1 MKLKKLGLIINPW
14 AGIGG
19 PAGLKGSDGEETVER
34 ALEAG
39 IQPQSHKR
47 AAIALQ
53 ALIPFAGELEIV
65 TFAGD
70 MGEALACEL
79 GFTVSVVGAAASGR
93 STPADT
99 ETAAQSIRDAGAD
112 LIVFAGG
119 DGTARNMVNALGD
132 TFPVLGIPAGV
143 KMHSACFAISPKA
156 SGEVLRRLM
165 SGELVDL
172 HQREVRD
179 IDEKSFREGR
189 VSTRY
194 YGELLVPEEGH
205 FLQAVKNA
213 GREVEELAV
222 ADIAAQIVEDIE
234 EQDPQTLYIVGPGS
248 TTLAVLSELG
258 ADGTLLGVDL
268 WQDGVM
274 LAADVNAVQIAEAI
288 QQHRSKTQDAPVK
301 ILLTAI
307 GGQGHLIGRGNQQLT
322 PDVLRAVGRA
332 QLMVVATKTKITE
345 LGGRPLLVDSGDP
358 SLDAA
363 WSGFIPVVTGYRDEI
378 LYPLSG
384 DGSGE
389 SPAPVTAT
397 PAPSA

>member
-1 MKLKKLGLIINPW
+1 MKLKKLGLVINPW

-19 PAGLKGSDGEETVER
+19 PAGLKGSDGADTVER
-34 ALEAG
+34 ALAAG

-47 AAIALQ
+47 VAIALE
-53 ALIPFAGELEIV
+53 ALKPFSPQLELV

-70 MGEALACEL
+70 MGENLAREL
-79 GFTVSVVGAAASGR
+79 GFQVVVVGAARHAR
-93 STPADT
+93 STPEDS
-99 ETAAQSIRDAGAD
+99 EAAARTIRDAGAD

-132 TFPVLGIPAGV
+132 SFPVLGIPAGV
-143 KMHSACFAISPKA
+143 KMHSACFAISPRA
-156 SGEVLRRLM
+156 GGEVLRRLM
-165 SGELVDL
+165 AGELVDL

-179 IDEKSFREGR
+179 IDENSFREGR

-222 ADIAAQIVEDIE
+222 ADIAAQVVEEIHHL
-234 EQDPQTLYIVGPGS
+234 DPETLYIVGPGS

-258 ADGTLLGVDL
+258 EDGTLLGVDL
-268 WQDGVM
+268 WCDGNL
-274 LAADVNAVQIAEAI
+274 LAADVSAPQIEEAI
-288 QQHRSKTQDAPVK
+288 ASHRATQPDLPVR
-301 ILLTAI
+301 IILTAI
-307 GGQGHLIGRGNQQLT
+307 GGQGHLIGRGNQQLS
-322 PDVLRAVGRA
+322 PKVLRAVGREN
-332 QLMVVATKTKITE
+332 LIVIATKTKITE
-345 LGGRPLLVDSGDP
+345 LGGRPLLIDSGEP
-358 SLDAA
+358 SLDEA
-363 WSGFIPVVTGYRDEI
+363 WSGFVRVITGYRDEI

-389 SPAPVTAT
+389 VPAAQST
-397 PAPSA
+397 SE

>member
-1 MKLKKLGLIINPW
+1 MNIKKLGLIINPW

-19 PAGLKGSDGEETVER
+19 PAGLKGSDGVETVQR

-39 IQPQSHKR
+39 IEPQSHKR
-47 AAIALQ
+47 AAIALE
-53 ALIPFAGELEIV
+53 ALKPFAAQLEILC
-65 TFAGD
+65 FAGT
-70 MGEALACEL
+70 MGETAARDCGLQA
-79 GFTVSVVGAAASGR
+79 TVLGAAESEP

-99 ETAAQSIRDAGAD
+99 ERAAQAIRDAGAD
-112 LIVFAGG
+112 LIVFVGG

-132 TFPVLGIPAGV
+132 DFPVLGIPAGV

-156 SGEVLRRLM
+156 GGEVLRRLM
-165 SGELVDL
+165 AGQLVDL

-222 ADIAAQIVEDIE
+222 ADIAADMVEE
-234 EQDPQTLYIVGPGS
+234 LDPDTLYIVGPGS

-258 ADGTLLGVDL
+258 CEGTLLGVDL
-268 WQDGVM
+268 LRDGQ
-274 LAADVNAVQIAEAI
+274 LAAADVGAPEIEKTIEA
-288 QQHRSKTQDAPVK
+288 HDGPVK

-307 GGQGHLIGRGNQQLT
+307 GGQGHLIGRGNQQFS
-322 PDVLRAVGRA
+322 PKVLHAVGRDN
-332 QLMVVATKTKITE
+332 LIVVATKTKITE

-358 SLDAA
+358 ELDEA
-363 WSGFIPVVTGYRDEI
+363 WNGFIRVITGYRDAI
-378 LYPLSG
+378 LYPLSNG
-384 DGSGE
+384 DL
-389 SPAPVTAT
+389 
-397 PAPSA
+397 

>member
-19 PAGLKGSDGEETVER
+19 PAGLKGSDGVDTVAR
-34 ALEAG
+34 ALQAG

-47 AAIALQ
+47 AEIALQ
-53 ALIPFAGELEIV
+53 ALRPFADALEIV
-65 TFAGD
+65 TYAGD
-70 MGEALACEL
+70 MGETLARAL
-79 GFTVSVVGAAASGR
+79 GFSVAVVGAAESGR
-93 STPADT
+93 STPEDS
-99 ETAAQSIRDAGAD
+99 EAAARAIRAAGAD

-132 TFPVLGIPAGV
+132 NFPVLGIPAGV

-156 SGEVLRRLM
+156 GGEVLRRLM
-165 SGELVDL
+165 AGELVDL

-222 ADIAAQIVEDIE
+222 ADIAAGIIE
-234 EQDPQTLYIVGPGS
+234 QMDEQDPNTLYIFGPGS

-258 ADGTLLGVDL
+258 AEGTLLGVDL
-268 WQDGVM
+268 WQGGNL
-274 LAADVNAVQIAEAI
+274 LAADVNALQIEDAIRRHREENAEN
-288 QQHRSKTQDAPVK
+288 PVK
-301 ILLTAI
+301 IVLTAI
-307 GGQGHLIGRGNQQLT
+307 GGQGHLIGRGNQQLS
-322 PDVLRAVGRA
+322 PAVLQAVGRDH
-332 QLMVVATKTKITE
+332 LMVVATKTKITE
-345 LGGRPLLVDSGDP
+345 LGGRPLLIDSGNP
-358 SLDAA
+358 SLDEA

-389 SPAPVTAT
+389 MV
-397 PAPSA
+397 

>member
-19 PAGLKGSDGEETVER
+19 PAGLKGSDGVDTVAR
-34 ALEAG
+34 ALQAG

-47 AAIALQ
+47 AEIALQ
-53 ALIPFAGELEIV
+53 ALLPFADTLEIV

-70 MGEALACEL
+70 MGETLARAL
-79 GFTVSVVGAAASGR
+79 GFTVAVVGAAESGR
-93 STPADT
+93 STPEDS
-99 ETAAQSIRDAGAD
+99 EAAANAIRAAGAD

-132 TFPVLGIPAGV
+132 NFPVLGIPAGV

-156 SGEVLRRLM
+156 GGEVLRRLM
-165 SGELVDL
+165 AGELVDL

-222 ADIAAQIVEDIE
+222 ADIAAGIIE
-234 EQDPQTLYIVGPGS
+234 QMDEQDPNTLYIFGPGS

-258 ADGTLLGVDL
+258 AEGTLLGVDL
-268 WQDGVM
+268 WRGGNL
-274 LAADVNAVQIAEAI
+274 LAADVNALQIEDAIRRHREENAEN
-288 QQHRSKTQDAPVK
+288 PVK
-301 ILLTAI
+301 IVLTAI
-307 GGQGHLIGRGNQQLT
+307 GGQGHLIGRGNQQLS
-322 PDVLRAVGRA
+322 PAVLQAVGREH
-332 QLMVVATKTKITE
+332 LMVVATKTKITE
-345 LGGRPLLVDSGDP
+345 LGGRPLLIDSGDP
-358 SLDAA
+358 SLDAS
-363 WSGFIPVVTGYRDEI
+363 WGGFIPVVTGYRDEI

-389 SPAPVTAT
+389 MV
-397 PAPSA
+397 

>member
-19 PAGLKGSDGEETVER
+19 PAGLKGSDGAETVAQ
-34 ALEAG
+34 ALAAG
-39 IQPQSHKR
+39 IEPQSHKR

-53 ALIPFAGELEIV
+53 ALQPFADALEIV

-70 MGEALACEL
+70 MGEDLAREQ
-79 GFTVSVVGAAASGR
+79 GFTVQVVGAATSGR
-93 STPADT
+93 STPEDS
-99 ETAAQSIRDAGAD
+99 EAAAKAIRSAGAD

-132 TFPVLGIPAGV
+132 NFPVLGVPAGV

-156 SGEVLRRLM
+156 GGEVLRRLM
-165 SGELVDL
+165 AGELVDL
-172 HQREVRD
+172 HQHEVRD

-222 ADIAAQIVEDIE
+222 ADIAAEIIE
-234 EQDPQTLYIVGPGS
+234 EIDEQDPQTLYIFGPGS

-258 ADGTLLGVDL
+258 EEGTLLGVDL
-268 WQDGVM
+268 WQDRSL
-274 LAADVNAVQIAEAI
+274 LAADVNALQIEGAI
-288 QQHRSKTQDAPVK
+288 QRHREDNTEKPVK
-301 ILLTAI
+301 IILTAI
-307 GGQGHLIGRGNQQLT
+307 GGQGHLIGRGNQQLSPT
-322 PDVLRAVGRA
+322 VLKAVGREH
-332 QLMVVATKTKITE
+332 LMVVATKTKITE
-345 LGGRPLLVDSGDP
+345 LGGRPLLIDSGDP
-358 SLDAA
+358 SLDEA

-384 DGSGE
+384 DGSGQ
-389 SPAPVTAT
+389 AL
-397 PAPSA
+397 

>member
-14 AGIGG
+14 AGVGG
-19 PAGLKGSDGEETVER
+19 PAGLKGSDGAETVAR
-34 ALEAG
+34 ALQAG
-39 IQPQSHKR
+39 IEPQSHKR
-47 AAIALQ
+47 AAVALHALQ
-53 ALIPFAGELEIV
+53 PFCDALEIV

-70 MGEALACEL
+70 MGEALAREL
-79 GFTVSVVGAAASGR
+79 GFPVQVVGAAEAGR
-93 STPADT
+93 STPDDT
-99 ETAAQSIRDAGAD
+99 EAAAKAIRAAGAD

-132 TFPVLGIPAGV
+132 GFPVLGIPAGV

-156 SGEVLRRLM
+156 GGEVLRRLM
-165 SGELVDL
+165 AGELVDL

-222 ADIAAQIVEDIE
+222 ADIAAEIVEEMD
-234 EQDPQTLYIVGPGS
+234 EQDPDTLYIFGPGS

-258 ADGTLLGVDL
+258 AEGTLLGVDL
-268 WQDGVM
+268 WRNGALV
-274 LAADVNAVQIAEAI
+274 AADVNAVQIQDAI
-288 QQHRSKTQDAPVK
+288 TSHRSVSPDNPVR
-301 ILLTAI
+301 IVLTAI

-322 PDVLRAVGRA
+322 PSVLQTVGRDN
-332 QLMVVATKTKITE
+332 LMVVATKTKITE

-358 SLDAA
+358 SLDEA

-384 DGSGE
+384 DGSGQ
-389 SPAPVTAT
+389 SPASA
-397 PAPSA
+397 PASPHKS

>member
-1 MKLKKLGLIINPW
+1 MKKLGLIINPW

-19 PAGLKGSDGEETVER
+19 PAGLKGSDGVDTVAR
-34 ALEAG
+34 ALQAG

-47 AAIALQ
+47 AEIALQ
-53 ALIPFAGELEIV
+53 ALRPFADALEIV
-65 TFAGD
+65 TYAGD
-70 MGEALACEL
+70 MGETLARAL
-79 GFTVSVVGAAASGR
+79 GFSVAVVGAAESGR
-93 STPADT
+93 STPEDS
-99 ETAAQSIRDAGAD
+99 EAAARAIRAAGAD

-132 TFPVLGIPAGV
+132 NFPVLGIPAGV

-156 SGEVLRRLM
+156 GGEVLRRLM
-165 SGELVDL
+165 AGELVDL

-222 ADIAAQIVEDIE
+222 ADIAAGIIE
-234 EQDPQTLYIVGPGS
+234 QMDEQDPNTLYIFGPGS

-258 ADGTLLGVDL
+258 AEGTLLGVDL
-268 WQDGVM
+268 WQGGNL
-274 LAADVNAVQIAEAI
+274 LAADVNALQIEDAIRRHREENAEN
-288 QQHRSKTQDAPVK
+288 PVK
-301 ILLTAI
+301 IVLTAI
-307 GGQGHLIGRGNQQLT
+307 GGQGHLIGRGNQQLS
-322 PDVLRAVGRA
+322 PAVLQAVGRDH
-332 QLMVVATKTKITE
+332 LMVVATKTKITE
-345 LGGRPLLVDSGDP
+345 LGGRPLLIDSGNP
-358 SLDAA
+358 SLDEA

-389 SPAPVTAT
+389 MV
-397 PAPSA
+397 

>member
-19 PAGLKGSDGEETVER
+19 PAGLKGSDGAETVAQ
-34 ALEAG
+34 ALAAG
-39 IQPQSHKR
+39 MEPQSHKR

-53 ALIPFAGELEIV
+53 ALQPFADALEIV

-70 MGEALACEL
+70 MGEDLAREL
-79 GFTVSVVGAAASGR
+79 GFTVQVVGAAASGR
-93 STPADT
+93 STPEDS
-99 ETAAQSIRDAGAD
+99 EAAAKAIRSAGAD

-132 TFPVLGIPAGV
+132 NFPVLGIPAGV

-156 SGEVLRRLM
+156 GGEVLRRLM
-165 SGELVDL
+165 AGELVDL
-172 HQREVRD
+172 HQHEVRD

-189 VSTRY
+189 VRTRY

-222 ADIAAQIVEDIE
+222 ADIAAEIIE
-234 EQDPQTLYIVGPGS
+234 EIDEQDPQTLYIFGPGS

-258 ADGTLLGVDL
+258 EEGTLLGVDL
-268 WQDGVM
+268 WQGGSL
-274 LAADVNAVQIAEAI
+274 LAADVNALQIEGAI
-288 QQHRSKTQDAPVK
+288 QRHREGNAEKPVK
-301 ILLTAI
+301 IILTAI
-307 GGQGHLIGRGNQQLT
+307 GGQGHLIGRGNQQLS
-322 PDVLRAVGRA
+322 PAVLKAVGREH
-332 QLMVVATKTKITE
+332 LMVVATKTKITE
-345 LGGRPLLVDSGDP
+345 LGGRPLLIDSGEP
-358 SLDAA
+358 SLDEA

-384 DGSGE
+384 DGSGQ
-389 SPAPVTAT
+389 AL
-397 PAPSA
+397 